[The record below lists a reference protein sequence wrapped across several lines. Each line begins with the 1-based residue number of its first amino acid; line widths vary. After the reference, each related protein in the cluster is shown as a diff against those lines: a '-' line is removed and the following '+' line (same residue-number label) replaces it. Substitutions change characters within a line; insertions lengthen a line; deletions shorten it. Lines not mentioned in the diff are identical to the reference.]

1 MTGYKDNQL
10 IHIHPVEA
18 FQDNYIWLI
27 HNDQNSIVVDPGDAS
42 PLIEVLQRKNLNLV
56 AILVTHHH
64 ADHIGGVLELQ
75 KKYPHVKIFAPK
87 KTNMILSI

>member
-42 PLIEVLQRKNLNLV
+42 PLIEVLQRK
-56 AILVTHHH
+56 T
-64 ADHIGGVLELQ
+64 
-75 KKYPHVKIFAPK
+75 
-87 KTNMILSI
+87 